1 MIWTLLNKMAE
12 AIIGIQYTA
21 FGQVAGLV
29 FMVGTVFAIFIWP
42 FIELAL
48 RL

>member
-21 FGQVAGLV
+21 FGQVVGLV

-48 RL
+48 GL

>member
-1 MIWTLLNKMAE
+1 MIWTYLNKMAE

-29 FMVGTVFAIFIWP
+29 FMVGTVVAIFVWP

-48 RL
+48 GL

>member
-1 MIWTLLNKMAE
+1 MIWTGLNKMAE
-12 AIIGIQYTA
+12 AIIGIQYTT

-48 RL
+48 GL

>member
-1 MIWTLLNKMAE
+1 MIWTALNKLAE

-29 FMVGTVFAIFIWP
+29 FMVGTVFVIFVWP

-48 RL
+48 GL